1 MEYVVPC
8 STQSQFPYL
17 WSALL
22 QSAHWMPIHGD
33 PGVHEMGIPSRNGAP
48 REHNWEPPP
57 PPPRSEPR
65 PSPRR
70 FAPPLEPSQLQRWP
84 ESTTGTPVPAPRH
97 DPDRASWV
105 GPAPG
110 ALRVLHQGSRWALPP
125 RPFPGEA
132 LGPLSPTSAR
142 WNTRTSKSSQV
153 VQWVKNLPEKQE

>member
-57 PPPRSEPR
+57 TPATIRPPPLATQVRSSPGAFPAAKVTREHNWD
-65 PSPRR
+65 PSPR
-70 FAPPLEPSQLQRWP
+70 
-84 ESTTGTPVPAPRH
+84 STTRPR
-97 DPDRASWV
+97 PCLPGWPRPWR
-105 GPAPG
+105 APG
-110 ALRVLHQGSRWALPP
+110 ASPGLPVSPAPTPVSRRGSR
-125 RPFPGEA
+125 
-132 LGPLSPTSAR
+132 TSF
-142 WNTRTSKSSQV
+142 TYFCQV
-153 VQWVKNLPEKQE
+153 KHEDK